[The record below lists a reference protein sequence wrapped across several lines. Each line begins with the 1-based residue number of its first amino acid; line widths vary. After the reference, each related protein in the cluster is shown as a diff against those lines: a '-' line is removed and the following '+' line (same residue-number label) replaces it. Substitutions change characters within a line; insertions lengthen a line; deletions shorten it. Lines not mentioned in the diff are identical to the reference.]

1 MNPLFPLSLD
11 QSALYRIEVQG
22 RLDAA
27 YAGWL
32 GDTTITV
39 AEGEN
44 VVTTVIAG
52 VADQAQLHG
61 ILQTLY
67 TLGLPL
73 LSLLRL
79 E

>member
-1 MNPLFPLSLD
+1 MNALFPLSLD

-22 RLDAA
+22 SLEAA

-32 GDTTITV
+32 GDTMITV

-44 VVTTVIAG
+44 IVTTVVAH

>member
-1 MNPLFPLSLD
+1 MNPLFLLSLD

-32 GDTTITV
+32 GDTAITV
-39 AEGEN
+39 SEGEN
-44 VVTTVIAG
+44 VVTTVIAR

-73 LSLLRL
+73 LSLFRL